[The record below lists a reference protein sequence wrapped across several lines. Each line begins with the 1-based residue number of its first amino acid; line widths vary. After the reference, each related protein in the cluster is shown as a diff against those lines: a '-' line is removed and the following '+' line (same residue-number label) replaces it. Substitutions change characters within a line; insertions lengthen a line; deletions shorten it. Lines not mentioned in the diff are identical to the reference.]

1 VTGTNLV
8 DLGVRRVWWVTTVAV
23 PTAITVAEITAGKD
37 ISKSLLPDYK
47 FAPGASK
54 TVDEKDITAL
64 FDSSTPTIGT
74 YEGSLHLF
82 RKMLG
87 TGLAGTD
94 DLKATFTG
102 RPLGYLV
109 ERVGPPATQALA
121 TGDKVNVGQFIA
133 DNPQPDPASDSSF
146 LKLMVP
152 LLPQGYYFPDVSVV

>member
-1 VTGTNLV
+1 MTGANLV
-8 DLGVRRVWWVTTVAV
+8 DLGVRRVWWVVTVAD
-23 PTAITVAEITAGKD
+23 PTAITVAEITAGKEL
-37 ISKSLLPDYK
+37 SKSLLPDYK

-82 RKMLG
+82 RKMLN
-87 TGLAGTD
+87 TGVAGTD

-102 RPLGYLV
+102 RPSGYLV

-152 LLPQGYYFPDVSVV
+152 LLAQGYYYPDVSVV